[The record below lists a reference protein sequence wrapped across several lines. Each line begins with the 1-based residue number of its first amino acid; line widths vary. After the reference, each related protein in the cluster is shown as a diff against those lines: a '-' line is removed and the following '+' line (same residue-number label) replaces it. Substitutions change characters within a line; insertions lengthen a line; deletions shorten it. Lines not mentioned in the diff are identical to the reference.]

1 MAIPLAKVAC
11 KPGPGDRFG
20 AVVAIAWMLGYSSQ
34 ETIAIAS
41 LGFCFAAAA
50 VSLMIFTSR

>member
-1 MAIPLAKVAC
+1 MIAREGRVQAGLGRQVRSRRD
-11 KPGPGDRFG
+11 DRLDTGLF
-20 AVVAIAWMLGYSSQ
+20 VKRF
-34 ETIAIAS
+34 TTAS

>member
-1 MAIPLAKVAC
+1 MIAREGRVQVGL
-11 KPGPGDRFG
+11 GRQRGGDRLDTG
-20 AVVAIAWMLGYSSQ
+20 LATA
-34 ETIAIAS
+34 TAS